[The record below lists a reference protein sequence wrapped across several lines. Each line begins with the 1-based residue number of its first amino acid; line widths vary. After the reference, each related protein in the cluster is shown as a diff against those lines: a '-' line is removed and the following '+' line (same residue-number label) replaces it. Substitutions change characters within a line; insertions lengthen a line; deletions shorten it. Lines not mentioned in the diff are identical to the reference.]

1 MYTLLYYCSMMDV
14 KGIIQ
19 KWYKELS
26 EDASVFEEQ
35 AQRVGIW
42 DQQLRDN
49 QTRLETMVDD
59 VHRIMSAQADLK
71 TSCDTIEAYQA
82 ELENDLN
89 NLNSS
94 LDAELDD
101 LDTQEPTADDCE
113 RERTYLLAEELTAT
127 LNQMEQN
134 LKKVINNLN
143 KADGD
148 KESGRGAIVDS
159 SSNSSGLDMSA
170 SSSAGGMNNS
180 IEKIVSVLNNHHESL
195 VWLDDKSR
203 AMQRDIAVL
212 SKEVHYRSS
221 T

>member
-1 MYTLLYYCSMMDV
+1 MMDV

-71 TSCDTIEAYQA
+71 TSCDTIEAYQS

-101 LDTQEPTADDCE
+101 LDAQEPTADDCE

-127 LNQMEQN
+127 LNQMELN

-148 KESGRGAIVDS
+148 KESGRGAIVSSGSSGRGGQDVGGTS
-159 SSNSSGLDMSA
+159 SSSGNNINNSS
-170 SSSAGGMNNS
+170 NS
-180 IEKIVSVLNNHHESL
+180 IEKIVSILNNHHESL

-221 T
+221 S

>member
-1 MYTLLYYCSMMDV
+1 MLFHHSMMDV

-26 EDASVFEEQ
+26 EDASMFEEQ

-71 TSCDTIEAYQA
+71 TSCDTIEAYQV

-127 LNQMEQN
+127 LNQMELN

-148 KESGRGAIVDS
+148 KESSRGAIMDS
-159 SSNSSGLDMSA
+159 SGSSNRHDVGASSG
-170 SSSAGGMNNS
+170 GINS
-180 IEKIVSVLNNHHESL
+180 IEKIVSILNNHHESL

-203 AMQRDIAVL
+203 AMQRDIAVI
-212 SKEVHYRSS
+212 SKEVNYRSS

>member
-1 MYTLLYYCSMMDV
+1 MDV

-71 TSCDTIEAYQA
+71 ASCDTIEAYQA

-94 LDAELDD
+94 LDVELDD

-170 SSSAGGMNNS
+170 SSSTGGVNNS

>member
-1 MYTLLYYCSMMDV
+1 MDV

>member
-1 MYTLLYYCSMMDV
+1 MMDV

-127 LNQMEQN
+127 LNQMELN

-143 KADGD
+143 
-148 KESGRGAIVDS
+148 
-159 SSNSSGLDMSA
+159 
-170 SSSAGGMNNS
+170 
-180 IEKIVSVLNNHHESL
+180 
-195 VWLDDKSR
+195 
-203 AMQRDIAVL
+203 
-212 SKEVHYRSS
+212 
-221 T
+221 

>member
-1 MYTLLYYCSMMDV
+1 MMDV

-59 VHRIMSAQADLK
+59 VHRIMSAQTDLK

-101 LDTQEPTADDCE
+101 LDAQEPTADDCE

-127 LNQMEQN
+127 LNQMELN

-148 KESGRGAIVDS
+148 KESGRGAIVSSGSSGRGGQDVGGTS
-159 SSNSSGLDMSA
+159 SSSGNNNNSSS
-170 SSSAGGMNNS
+170 NS
-180 IEKIVSVLNNHHESL
+180 IEKIVSILNNHHESL

-221 T
+221 SSS